1 MNPVPVSVIGGY
13 LGAGK
18 TTLVNRWLREAHAR
32 GLRLAVLVNDFGE
45 IGIDADLIVARRDDV
60 IELAGGCVCC
70 SVGGDLVAALERL
83 RARTPAPDRIL
94 LETSGV
100 ALPGTV
106 AATARLAEGVAVDPV
121 LVLADA
127 TTVRARADDTYVGDT
142 VLRQLARAERLL
154 LSRVDL
160 ADAAALAGLR
170 AWLAA
175 LIPSVPVGIA
185 ADEPLPTVAGL
196 AGAAESGSAGP
207 QASAAAQ
214 ADASGPAIAEPGER
228 TARVAGGLAGSAPL
242 AGATAA
248 RLAFESVSAR
258 FDDPVDLPGLAHDLG
273 DPGLGLERAKGI
285 VGGPGDRPWSIE
297 LAGGSVQ
304 VSPLAA
310 PIDGA
315 PRDEGLAAGR
325 IVFIGSRARIDR
337 SALRSLIARH
347 GGVVAGDVV
356 AGDVLT
362 GDAVAGSEGAG

>member
-70 SVGGDLVAALERL
+70 SVGGDLVAALDRL

-185 ADEPLPTVAGL
+185 ADEPLPTMAGSV
-196 AGAAESGSAGP
+196 GSQAA
-207 QASAAAQ
+207 AAAQ
-214 ADASGPAIAEPGER
+214 AGASGPAIVEPGER
-228 TARVAGGLAGSAPL
+228 TVGVVGGLAGSAPL
-242 AGATAA
+242 AAGATAA
-248 RLAFESVSAR
+248 RLAFESLSAR
-258 FDDPVDLPGLAHDLG
+258 FEGPVDLPGLAHDLG

-310 PIDGA
+310 PIDGT

-325 IVFIGSRARIDR
+325 IVFIGPRARIDR
-337 SALRSLIARH
+337 NALRSLIARH

-356 AGDVLT
+356 AGDP
-362 GDAVAGSEGAG
+362 VAGSEGAS